1 MTDPESREVLPQ
13 SSDDMERLMGINR
26 LLETYFPDDVGFI
39 LDQLKDEEDVIG
51 FLYGQLLEIGEDP
64 GDVLAQYGIL
74 ELE

>member
-1 MTDPESREVLPQ
+1 
-13 SSDDMERLMGINR
+13 MGINR